1 MVFQKLRIYL
11 GRAKYW
17 YDQEGI
23 LTLSRRAID
32 FLVERISPIHYF
44 VSFLM
49 EKLYTI
55 SGRSSLK
62 KDADSTLVYGNEI
75 TVTVDPPDYHV
86 DEIPDRLSRNTGE
99 YHRDAPTVYTVKDV
113 DLIGSV
119 GVPVFGNFIIPLEV
133 FGAGRHKLELY
144 LKSHLDTFK
153 SLLKFR
159 FIRGS
164 GSWGEM
170 GAALSLA
177 TVKTRSQ
184 EYGFFNWMQ
193 WAIPMMV
200 GLKETN
206 ISEEKTHK
214 LIVRADPPGWAREY
228 LELLGYTEQDLVK
241 WEGNR
246 TRVEKLYIPTV
257 PTGEYAPSSPS
268 PPTFQDDHLK
278 LMHPQVCNLIRDE
291 LVSAAKERSSESETA
306 KYADRVYIS
315 RQSATEGRSVVNFDE
330 LEEFLERHDFEVC
343 QLEQM
348 TVEEQIMTMAEAKIV
363 LAPHGAGIANIM
375 FCDRTT
381 LLELLGTKKR
391 KATFFV
397 MAKALDHDY
406 GFLLCDN
413 DGEDIIVDVDKL
425 ERLFGSIETTA

>member
-1 MVFQKLRIYL
+1 MVGKKVTFYL

-17 YDQEGI
+17 YNEEGV
-23 LTLSRRAID
+23 LTLLRRAID
-32 FLVERISPIHYF
+32 LLLTRISPTHYLM
-44 VSFLM
+44 SFLI

-55 SGRSSLK
+55 SARSSLK
-62 KDADSTLVYGNEI
+62 KDADSTQVYGDEI
-75 TVTVDPPDYHV
+75 SVTVGPPDYHV
-86 DEIPDRLSRNTGE
+86 DEIPDRLSRNIGE
-99 YHRDAPTVYTVKDV
+99 YRRDAPAVYTVHDV

-119 GVPVFGNFIIPLEV
+119 GVPVYGNYSIPLEV

-159 FIRGS
+159 FARGS
-164 GSWGEM
+164 DSRDEM
-170 GAALSLA
+170 GATLSLA

-193 WAIPMMV
+193 WAIPMLV
-200 GLKETN
+200 GIKETN
-206 ISEEKTHK
+206 ISEEKTHR
-214 LIVRADPPGWAREY
+214 LIVRAEPPCWAREY

-241 WEGNR
+241 WEGYK

-291 LVSAAKERSSESETA
+291 LVSTAKERATESEIAT
-306 KYADRVYIS
+306 YADRVYIS
-315 RQSATEGRSVVNFDE
+315 RQSATEGRSVVNFNE
-330 LEEFLERHDFEVC
+330 LEAFLERHDFEVC
-343 QLEQM
+343 EFEKM

-363 LAPHGAGIANIM
+363 LAPHGAGIVNIM
-375 FCDRTT
+375 FCDHTT

-397 MAKALDHDY
+397 MTKALGHDY

-413 DGEDIIVDVDKL
+413 DGKDIIVDVDKL
-425 ERLFGSIETTA
+425 DTLFRSIESNA